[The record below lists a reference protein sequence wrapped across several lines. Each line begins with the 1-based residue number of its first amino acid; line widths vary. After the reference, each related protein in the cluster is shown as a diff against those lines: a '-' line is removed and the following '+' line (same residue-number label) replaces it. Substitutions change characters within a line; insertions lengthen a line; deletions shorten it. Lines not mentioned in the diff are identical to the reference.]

1 MRSANCWFETNKR
14 QMTDFGKEAKN
25 VPFGC
30 GPKLNEEKVP
40 VEKVPVGIKSNNNNN
55 LRLLQ
60 LRHTAQLT

>member
-1 MRSANCWFETNKR
+1 
-14 QMTDFGKEAKN
+14 MTDFGKEAKN